1 MKQFE
6 TEKCDSTIQFSTI
19 SKAKICNKSCRRRS
33 NLAQLTWIFYVNND
47 ITKSERGKSCIVAK
61 LLKDISKYFLLDLDE
76 FRLQITWKT
85 YKRRN
90 VFINSKIT
98 QLPSLVILLTYQNF
112 KKNLIRKNFKEFQF
126 WKREN

>member
-33 NLAQLTWIFYVNND
+33 NLAQLTWIFYANND
-47 ITKSERGKSCIVAK
+47 ITKSERGKSYIVAK

>member
-33 NLAQLTWIFYVNND
+33 NLAQLTWIFYANND
-47 ITKSERGKSCIVAK
+47 ITKSGKSCIVAK

>member
-19 SKAKICNKSCRRRS
+19 SKTKICNKSCRRRS
-33 NLAQLTWIFYVNND
+33 NLAQLTWIFYANND